1 MKKIRVKPI
10 LFLVVS
16 AMAALLFIQ
25 VFQLIHV
32 FNKKSAEFNDRFSM
46 TLERI
51 SLSHEKAEDIRHYL
65 KIANK
70 NFGVQYK
77 DLLKEEFKNLL
88 SAEESISIQDTS
100 IFENNQLQHYLII
113 KGRSYDSISGVTAE
127 QKVLARDIHEIR
139 DLFHSPGHTNHNPAK
154 LEVQLNERVMQKVMK
169 KASFVN
175 NMMMDI
181 FRSERY
187 EDASKRL
194 DVAFLDSA
202 LTTELK
208 LENIPDKFEYMV
220 VDSKLN
226 PVQFDQ
232 APKNYS
238 TTIDTSKTHKTRL
251 FPTNSFDEELFLFV
265 HFPRERAFVLRGM
278 WLPLLM
284 NLSLLALIVIALI
297 FMFRTI
303 LSQKKLSEMKSDFIS
318 NMTHEF
324 KTPISTISLACQAM
338 NDEDMVK
345 NVNKETQ
352 PYVNMINEENKRLG
366 KLVERILQSATLEKG
381 ELKLNSE
388 PIILNELVEH
398 VAENAQFRVMSSG
411 GEIRTNTS
419 PTKIQVNGDR
429 MHIRNLISNLV
440 DNAIK
445 YSEGSPKVTVDLC
458 TDGGQ
463 TKLMVTDEGIGIKK
477 EHLNKIFDK
486 LYRIPTGNVHNVKGF
501 GLGLSYVKAVAEL
514 HGWDI
519 QVKSKLGVGSTFTI
533 VIKE

>member
-1 MKKIRVKPI
+1 
-10 LFLVVS
+10 
-16 AMAALLFIQ
+16 
-25 VFQLIHV
+25 
-32 FNKKSAEFNDRFSM
+32 M

-51 SLSHEKAEDIRHYL
+51 SLSHERAEDIRHYL

-88 SAEESISIQDTS
+88 SVEESISIQDTS

-238 TTIDTSKTHKTRL
+238 TTIDT
-251 FPTNSFDEELFLFV
+251 
-265 HFPRERAFVLRGM
+265 
-278 WLPLLM
+278 
-284 NLSLLALIVIALI
+284 
-297 FMFRTI
+297 
-303 LSQKKLSEMKSDFIS
+303 
-318 NMTHEF
+318 
-324 KTPISTISLACQAM
+324 
-338 NDEDMVK
+338 
-345 NVNKETQ
+345 
-352 PYVNMINEENKRLG
+352 
-366 KLVERILQSATLEKG
+366 
-381 ELKLNSE
+381 
-388 PIILNELVEH
+388 
-398 VAENAQFRVMSSG
+398 
-411 GEIRTNTS
+411 
-419 PTKIQVNGDR
+419 
-429 MHIRNLISNLV
+429 
-440 DNAIK
+440 
-445 YSEGSPKVTVDLC
+445 
-458 TDGGQ
+458 
-463 TKLMVTDEGIGIKK
+463 
-477 EHLNKIFDK
+477 
-486 LYRIPTGNVHNVKGF
+486 
-501 GLGLSYVKAVAEL
+501 
-514 HGWDI
+514 
-519 QVKSKLGVGSTFTI
+519 
-533 VIKE
+533 